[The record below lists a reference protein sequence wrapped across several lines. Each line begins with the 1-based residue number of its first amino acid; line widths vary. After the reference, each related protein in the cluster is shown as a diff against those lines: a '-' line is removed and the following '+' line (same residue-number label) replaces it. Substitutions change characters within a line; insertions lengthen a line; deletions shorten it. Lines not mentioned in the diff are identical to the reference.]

1 MFDVVFQ
8 AIVFKQICAL
18 IAVFGICCKERIF
31 EQIAHFVKPESRAH
45 ASYGFK
51 DKSCFRLLGKQLFL
65 SIKNGM
71 SYLEKTVF
79 ISCA

>member
-45 ASYGFK
+45 ASYCFK
-51 DKSCFRLLGKQLFL
+51 DKSCFRLLGKQLFFVDKERNVI
-65 SIKNGM
+65 S
-71 SYLEKTVF
+71 EKTVF